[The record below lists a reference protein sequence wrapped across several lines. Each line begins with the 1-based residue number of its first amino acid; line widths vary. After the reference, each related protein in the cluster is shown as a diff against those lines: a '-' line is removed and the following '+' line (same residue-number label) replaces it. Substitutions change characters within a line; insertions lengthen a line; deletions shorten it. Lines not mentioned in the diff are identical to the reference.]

1 MTEGLIVT
9 RHFTGLWD
17 QVDQESQGIALQVIE
32 QLDDSRRSVAYWY
45 TYDADRKTAWFIG
58 IGDLI
63 ENRIELELYDSTDVG
78 FMQPARPGNDSV
90 HNIGTMTITFGSCQ
104 SGTVA
109 FETSHEL
116 IGSGSFRIERLA
128 DIMNTRCTG
137 GISDDMHADSMFGQQ
152 RIELTPAREG
162 GTGSGHARYEDY
174 PGHMELQVEVEGL
187 PDGEYDL
194 YVGMQHRGDFA
205 VLNGRGEMVFASPAE
220 DGKMMLNFDPRG
232 MRYDIYDSE
241 GVVLSS
247 FDNRFDPGLSS
258 QEGDMDHGYACE
270 SGQGG
275 GMGGGLGM
283 MDCVADD
290 GESVEIKASLENTGI
305 LSDARG
311 EARWDM
317 NTHRVE
323 FSVEIED
330 VPAGAYTLSVG
341 AQEVG
346 VIDAFAMHGE
356 VYGRIHFRDPEVY
369 GREPL
374 DFEPR
379 GQKLE
384 VLRAGSVI
392 LEVEFPR
399 QAQ

>member
-1 MTEGLIVT
+1 M
-9 RHFTGLWD
+9 
-17 QVDQESQGIALQVIE
+17 
-32 QLDDSRRSVAYWY
+32 
-45 TYDADRKTAWFIG
+45 
-58 IGDLI
+58 
-63 ENRIELELYDSTDVG
+63 
-78 FMQPARPGNDSV
+78 
-90 HNIGTMTITFGSCQ
+90 
-104 SGTVA
+104 
-109 FETSHEL
+109 
-116 IGSGSFRIERLA
+116 
-128 DIMNTRCTG
+128 
-137 GISDDMHADSMFGQQ
+137 SDDMYADSMFGQQ

-174 PGHMELQVEVEGL
+174 PGHMEFEVEVEGL
-187 PDGEYDL
+187 PDGQYAL
-194 YVGMQHRGDFA
+194 YAGMQHRGDFA
-205 VLNGRGEMVFASPAE
+205 VLNGRGEMDFASPAE

-232 MRYDIYDSE
+232 MPFDIRDAE

-247 FDNRFDPGLSS
+247 FDTMFDPGLSS
-258 QEGDMDHGYACE
+258 QDGDMDHDYACE

-275 GMGGGLGM
+275 GMGGGMGM
-283 MDCVADD
+283 MDCVAE

-330 VPAGAYTLSVG
+330 VPAGAYTLRV
-341 AQEVG
+341 ADQQVG
-346 VIDAFAMHGE
+346 VISAFAMHGE
-356 VYGRIHFRDPEVY
+356 VYGRIQFRDPQVY

-384 VLRAGSVI
+384 VLQAGTVV
-392 LEVEFPR
+392 LEVEFPE
-399 QAQ
+399 